1 MNNAHLINEINTFD
15 FHCFKRYFLT
25 LKYSVVTLIYIH
37 DVSKKG
43 DRSMKKR
50 AGLLVMC
57 LALLICFGSAWAQ
70 ETTVSKGSEG
80 YEVFDLGEIFVTAEK
95 TPASK
100 EVTVTTEI
108 TADEIKATNSRT
120 VAEALRY
127 VPGVIVSTGRKNEP
141 GIQIR
146 GLNQSRALILI
157 DGVPYYET
165 NYGKLDLNQIPV
177 DNIAKIEVTK
187 GGASV
192 LYGPNALAGVV
203 NIVTKK
209 PADKPTAE
217 AFLEVGENAT
227 SKLSLTHG
235 MKVGIFNYWLNYSHQ
250 ESGGWRLSD
259 DFEPKLGTITRRPG
273 SPTQT
278 ILEDGGWRKNSDF
291 KTDSIWAK
299 VGIEPTPDAE
309 YYVNFHYIEKE
320 KGVPP
325 SIITENVITS
335 RPAFS
340 GFARIPRYDDWGI
353 DLSGQQKILDQLT
366 FKAKLFYHDHVDDYA
381 SYSDQSFQKRIAIS
395 RYEDYLVGGSLMAD
409 YRPAQWDIIRM
420 GFNYR
425 GDSHKERDDSYLPFA
440 EDFSHTGSVSL
451 ENEFNLVKNL
461 SLVAGIS
468 YDWFEVTEAERNI
481 TDRNTGDFVNQIGLD
496 EPDMMDEFNPMIGA
510 TYTLSDTTRLFGSL
524 ARKVRF
530 PTLSQLYSTRSG
542 NLELEAEKSVNYT
555 LGISQAF
562 GTLASGELA
571 VFYYDIDDFISR
583 DAPGTT
589 GIYRNYAKISLAG
602 FEVSG
607 TIDPGA
613 DLHFRVGYTY
623 SNARDRS
630 DDRVTTNV
638 TYVPEHKVDVGVNY
652 TVPYLLTPIDLT
664 FVYVSDSYNQLPTPQ
679 RPTQETI
686 KTGDYFIMNARI
698 AKSFLKRYEA
708 YLAVNNIFDSDY
720 ESEYGFWAPGRSFYV
735 GFSVK
740 L

>member
-1 MNNAHLINEINTFD
+1 MRKLSGLF
-15 FHCFKRYFLT
+15 
-25 LKYSVVTLIYIH
+25 SVMVFFICM
-37 DVSKKG
+37 
-43 DRSMKKR
+43 SMG
-50 AGLLVMC
+50 A
-57 LALLICFGSAWAQ
+57 AWSEEAA
-70 ETTVSKGSEG
+70 ETKSSED
-80 YEVFDLGEIFVTAEK
+80 YEAFDLGEIYVTAEK
-95 TPASK
+95 MPASR

-108 TADEIKATNSRT
+108 TAEEMKATNSRT

-141 GIQIR
+141 GVQIR

-165 NYGKLDLNQIPV
+165 NFGKLDLNQIPV
-177 DNIAKIEVTK
+177 DNVAKIEVTK

-325 SIITENVITS
+325 STVTENVITS

-353 DLSGQQKILDQLT
+353 DLSGQQKVLDQLT
-366 FKAKLFYHDHVDDYA
+366 LKAKLFYHDHVDDYA

-395 RYEDYLVGGSLMAD
+395 RYEDYLVGGSFTTD

-440 EDFSHTGSVSL
+440 EDFSYTGSVSL

-461 SLVAGIS
+461 SLVAGLS

-481 TDRNTGDFVNQIGLD
+481 TDRNTGNFLNQVDLD
-496 EPDMMDEFNPMIGA
+496 TPDTMDEFNPMIGA
-510 TYTLSDTTRLFGSL
+510 TYAITDTTRLFGSV

-530 PTLSQLYSTRSG
+530 PTLSQLFSTRSG
-542 NLELEAEKSVNYT
+542 NTELTAEKSVNYT
-555 LGISQAF
+555 LGVSQAF
-562 GTLASGELA
+562 GSLATGELA
-571 VFYYDIDDFISR
+571 LFYYDISDFISR
-583 DAPGTT
+583 DAPGTE

-602 FEVSG
+602 FELSG
-607 TIDPGA
+607 TINPWA
-613 DLHFRVGYTY
+613 DLLLRAGYTY
-623 SNARDRS
+623 NNARDRS
-630 DDRVTTNV
+630 DGRVTTNV
-638 TYVPEHKVDVGVNY
+638 TFVPEHKVDLGLRY
-652 TVPYLLTPIDLT
+652 TVPYIITPVDIT
-664 FVYVSDSYNQLPTPQ
+664 CVYVSESYNQLPTPQ
-679 RPTQETI
+679 RPDQESI

-698 AKSFLKRYEA
+698 AKSFLKRFEA

-720 ESEYGFWAPGRSFYV
+720 ESESGFPGLGRNFYV
-735 GFSVK
+735 GLSAK